1 MERNAWILGLSQRRI
16 GFAAG
21 LLVPLV
27 FLAVIAIRGSKDRIR
42 LKAWAARTADHLG
55 RGSRHFN
62 LLSVLIFAALLGTSA
77 VLFFSSPI
85 LDVGDA
91 HRAVFTRAS
100 PALTWA
106 TLAAAQAAAA
116 LVIAFPGVVK
126 KRGYLTGAALGR
138 SVLVGLL
145 VVGALVQWAI
155 LYFRLDVFSQIT
167 HWYWQPRV
175 KGGTEDWLFVPL
187 TLGALVLAKAI
198 LEWTRSTWLRAA
210 LLILLGYLLQI
221 GFGMVEGNGLLSL
234 KDRYLDG
241 GRPIY
246 SSIVTD
252 SSFTWNSI
260 LDYEALYGDDYF
272 LGRKPPGY
280 LTAYALTNVL
290 VNPRTTSISHEARIQ
305 RLATFMA
312 VSYPLLA
319 LAVIPALLS
328 LGSHLLGEAD
338 APVPSLALI
347 SFPGFILFTLQLDQ
361 VLFPLLSTLALYP
374 VISAADRESLP
385 PRVLAGLMAFVALFF
400 SFTLLPLLILIP
412 LWELI
417 SCLYLKRG
425 TWLNALARRA
435 VGFALGL
442 LLGYVA
448 FRIAIGYDI
457 VTRIRNVVSVFGAGG
472 QSIPNSIN
480 TLKDAVLLDSAEMA
494 IWLGFPT
501 VLILLVQLIRGW
513 SASIRRVP
521 TKPDT
526 LSVSMVVLLAILAG
540 VAPTRGEVARLG
552 LFLLPMFSLLVAQG
566 LRGLWEGKATPVY
579 VFLGSQWVTTL
590 LILKFQFPW
599 Q

>member
-1 MERNAWILGLSQRRI
+1 MEHNTWILSYSQRRI
-16 GFAAG
+16 GFAAA
-21 LLVPLV
+21 LMVPLV
-27 FLAVIAIRGSKDRIR
+27 VLAVIAIRGSEDRHR
-42 LKAWAARTADHLG
+42 MAAWAARTADYLG
-55 RGSRHFN
+55 SCSRHFN
-62 LLSVLIFAALLGTSA
+62 LLSILIVATLLGFS
-77 VLFFSSPI
+77 VILFFSSSI
-85 LDVGDA
+85 LDVSDV
-91 HRAVFTRAS
+91 HRVVFERAS
-100 PALTWA
+100 PAVIWA
-106 TLAAAQAAAA
+106 SVAAAQAAAA
-116 LVIAFPGVVK
+116 LVIAYPGVVK

-138 SVLVGLL
+138 NILVGLL
-145 VVGALVQWAI
+145 VFGALVQWAI
-155 LYFRLDVFSQIT
+155 MYFRLDVFSQIP
-167 HWYWQPRV
+167 HWYWQFRV
-175 KGGTEDWLFVPL
+175 KGGMEDLLFIPL
-187 TLGALVLAKAI
+187 ALGALVLAKAI

-210 LLILLGYLLQI
+210 LLILLGYLLQM

-246 SSIVTD
+246 SAIVTD

-260 LDYEALYGDDYF
+260 LDYEELYGEDYF

-290 VNPRTTSISHEARIQ
+290 VNPRSTSISHEARIQ

-319 LAVIPALLS
+319 LAVIPVLLN

-338 APVPSLALI
+338 SPVPSLALI

-385 PRVLAGLMAFVALFF
+385 PRVVAGLMAYVALFF

-417 SCLYLKRG
+417 YCLYLRRG
-425 TWLNALARRA
+425 TWLNSLARRA

-448 FRIAIGYDI
+448 LRIATGYDI

-472 QSIPNSIN
+472 QSIPSSIS

-501 VLILLVQLIRGW
+501 VLILLVQLLRGW
-513 SASIRRVP
+513 SAWIRRVP
-521 TKPDT
+521 TKLDT
-526 LSVSMVVLLAILAG
+526 MSVSMVVLLAILAR

-579 VFLGSQWVTTL
+579 VFLGCQWVTTM
-590 LILKFQFPW
+590 LILKYQFPW

>member
-1 MERNAWILGLSQRRI
+1 
-16 GFAAG
+16 
-21 LLVPLV
+21 
-27 FLAVIAIRGSKDRIR
+27 
-42 LKAWAARTADHLG
+42 
-55 RGSRHFN
+55 
-62 LLSVLIFAALLGTSA
+62 
-77 VLFFSSPI
+77 
-85 LDVGDA
+85 
-91 HRAVFTRAS
+91 
-100 PALTWA
+100 
-106 TLAAAQAAAA
+106 
-116 LVIAFPGVVK
+116 
-126 KRGYLTGAALGR
+126 
-138 SVLVGLL
+138 
-145 VVGALVQWAI
+145 
-155 LYFRLDVFSQIT
+155 
-167 HWYWQPRV
+167 
-175 KGGTEDWLFVPL
+175 
-187 TLGALVLAKAI
+187 
-198 LEWTRSTWLRAA
+198 
-210 LLILLGYLLQI
+210 
-221 GFGMVEGNGLLSL
+221 
-234 KDRYLDG
+234 
-241 GRPIY
+241 
-246 SSIVTD
+246 
-252 SSFTWNSI
+252 
-260 LDYEALYGDDYF
+260 
-272 LGRKPPGY
+272 
-280 LTAYALTNVL
+280 
-290 VNPRTTSISHEARIQ
+290 
-305 RLATFMA
+305 
-312 VSYPLLA
+312 
-319 LAVIPALLS
+319 
-328 LGSHLLGEAD
+328 
-338 APVPSLALI
+338 
-347 SFPGFILFTLQLDQ
+347 
-361 VLFPLLSTLALYP
+361 
-374 VISAADRESLP
+374 
-385 PRVLAGLMAFVALFF
+385 MAFVALFF

-417 SCLYLKRG
+417 SCLYLRRG